1 MAELEMAQGDEGRA
15 REWMARALNAR
26 RDPAWTADAFVSDHW
41 LPISP
46 VSGRLDAFEW
56 KDPLAGEDHGAVIEH
71 RAEVPAAPP
80 ATPAVLSAKE
90 ADAKPSATA
99 QSAAGEGPP
108 AAESSHPPPP
118 PASPEKEK
126 TPPPAQRAPPSH
138 PFPPRAPTPPP

>member
-56 KDPLAGEDHGAVIEH
+56 KDPLAGEDHGPVIEH
-71 RAEVPAAPP
+71 AAEAASVPATV
-80 ATPAVLSAKE
+80 ATPRPAHTCRGAPSPPCGGGTGRGHAKRCIG
-90 ADAKPSATA
+90 A
-99 QSAAGEGPP
+99 
-108 AAESSHPPPP
+108 SSPPPHRGTP
-118 PASPEKEK
+118 RRNASRGP
-126 TPPPAQRAPPSH
+126 RCGGGSRPSM
-138 PFPPRAPTPPP
+138 ATG